1 MNIETLKQNVEAQ
14 LEETYNYMVEYGEQ
28 EGLEDPT
35 RSKFAAE
42 GYDYEAGFFDG
53 LKFVHHLLGQLD
65 NPLDAIQNRQEE
77 IQSEY
82 TSLKEALTDKA
93 YVCSNPDAL
102 KELSFLDGR
111 LEEIQHLLEILQNTP
126 DEELS

>member
-1 MNIETLKQNVEAQ
+1 MNITTLKQNIDNQ
-14 LEETYNYMVEYGEQ
+14 IEETYTCMVEYGEQ

-35 RSKFAAE
+35 RSKYAAE

-65 NPLDAIQNRQEE
+65 NPLEALQNRQEE

-82 TSLKEALTDKA
+82 NSLKKALTDKT
-93 YVCSNPDAL
+93 YLNSNPDAL

-111 LEEIQHLLEILQNTP
+111 LEEIQNILEILQNTS
-126 DEELS
+126 EEDLS